1 MCLEEEMVEIIWMI
15 YMSLI
20 LKLFIG
26 EECKILKDRNPILEL
41 IIVQVLFKIIFT
53 FLEDGME
60 PKDLMIYLS

>member
-1 MCLEEEMVEIIWMI
+1 MI